1 MSRPLTPEQ
10 AARHR
15 SLTRPLA
22 HRRAALTAGDLD
34 VTGLRADLAAQIEEL
49 DPEYG
54 AFVKPRQIAAGRP
67 EWPARESVTF
77 KDTVDVAGFAT
88 KLGIPAGYAVRPA
101 VSARIAR
108 VLAGRGLLALGK
120 VTSTECALGT
130 KKPSRN
136 PRFPHVSPAGSST
149 GSAVAVAAGFCD
161 VSVGTDSG
169 GSLRW
174 PAVYCG
180 VTALRLTPSPELLEG
195 VHCVAP
201 SMEAPGLITR
211 TADDLA
217 WLWRTHRL
225 AAAFG
230 LADGPAA
237 GPLRIAVTA
246 PRGTDPDLLAAL
258 AVAHDRLAALGHDVT
273 RADLPQLWDMIEAAG
288 QLLAKE
294 AHDGFGRLRGR
305 PGLALQP
312 ETVRAMTAGAH
323 IGRSQHEDLLARQEA
338 AVRTAGELLTRRY
351 DLIVLPLETGLPDP
365 AERSASTSLPGPS
378 AVDGPGALTLVANFA
393 RLPVLSLPMTLSR
406 EGSPAGVQV
415 LAARGRDA
423 LLVAAGAALNGDGA
437 LPDLSA
443 AGEPAGGA
451 IPKVRTQ

>member
-1 MSRPLTPEQ
+1 MSRPLTPGQ
-10 AARHR
+10 VARHAR
-15 SLTRPLA
+15 LTRPLA
-22 HRRAALTAGDLD
+22 HRRAALAAGDLD

-49 DPEYG
+49 DPGYG
-54 AFVKPRQIAAGRP
+54 AFVKPRELALDRP
-67 EWPARESVTF
+67 EWPVRESVTF

-88 KLGIPAGYAVRPA
+88 KLGIPAGYAVRPP
-101 VSARIAR
+101 VSAWIAR
-108 VLAGRGLLALGK
+108 VLAGRGLVALGK
-120 VTSTECALGT
+120 VASTECALGT
-130 KKPSRN
+130 RKPSRN
-136 PRFPHVSPAGSST
+136 PRFPRVSPAGSST

-180 VTALRLTPSPELLEG
+180 ATALRLTPSPALLAG

-230 LADGPAA
+230 LAKVMAA

-246 PRGTDPDLLAAL
+246 PRGTDPDLLGAL

-273 RADLPQLWDMIEAAG
+273 RVALPQLWDMIEPAG

-305 PGLALQP
+305 PGLVLQP
-312 ETVRAMTAGAH
+312 ETVRAMTVGAH
-323 IGRSQHEDLLARQEA
+323 IGRSRHEALLACQDA
-338 AVRTAGELLTRRY
+338 AVHAAGELLTRDY

-365 AERSASTSLPGPS
+365 AEHAAPTSLGS
-378 AVDGPGALTLVANFA
+378 STEDGPGALTLVANFA

-423 LLVAAGAALNGDGA
+423 LLVAAGTALNGDGT
-437 LPDLSA
+437 LPDSA
-443 AGEPAGGA
+443 AGHLAGGA
-451 IPKVRTQ
+451 TPKVRTQ